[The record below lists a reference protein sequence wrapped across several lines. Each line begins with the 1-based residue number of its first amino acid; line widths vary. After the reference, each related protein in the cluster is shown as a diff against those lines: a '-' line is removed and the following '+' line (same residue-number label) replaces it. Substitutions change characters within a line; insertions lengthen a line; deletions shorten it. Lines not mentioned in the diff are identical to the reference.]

1 MVELEVALERR
12 DQCYAWLSDDERE
25 RAARFRF
32 DLHRDRFVVC
42 RGNLRELLG
51 ERLGVAPAEVE
62 FSYGASGKPET
73 RGVEFNVSHSE
84 SRALIAISRAR
95 VVCRWFRHCSSIR
108 RSPSMA
114 P

>member
-51 ERLGVAPAEVE
+51 ERLGYQHSRRRVIPH
-62 FSYGASGKPET
+62 PD
-73 RGVEFNVSHSE
+73 RVSD
-84 SRALIAISRAR
+84 L
-95 VVCRWFRHCSSIR
+95 
-108 RSPSMA
+108 
-114 P
+114 